1 MIAFALKIIDFV
13 PKAVYA
19 GAVVLLFI
27 LFSINQLSLGKLRKE
42 NAAYE
47 VAVEQC
53 AKTNAQN
60 KDVVEFL
67 KLQNSQCLD
76 ARREDETRLANS
88 AAAWEAERAAL
99 LERGQEVEIRNVEVY
114 REPSCAELA
123 QLDINAVCPDLAN
136 GLRRRA
142 ESYNRIRND
151 NGRSTGT
158 DGTTGDPAN

>member
-1 MIAFALKIIDFV
+1 VILYALKKAIDFV
-13 PKAVYA
+13 PKGVYA

-27 LFSINQLSLGKLRKE
+27 LYTINQLSLGKLRQE

-53 AKTNAQN
+53 ATTNSNNKTAI
-60 KDVVEFL
+60 EFL
-67 KLQNSQCLD
+67 KLQNTQCLD
-76 ARREDETRLANS
+76 ERRQDETTLANA
-88 AAAWEAERAAL
+88 AAAWDAEKAAL

-136 GLRRRA
+136 GLRQRA
-142 ESYNRIRND
+142 ESYNRVRNGND
-151 NGRSTGT
+151 
-158 DGTTGDPAN
+158 